1 MKIVVTGASKGI
13 GRSVVKK
20 FLECGHDVYGIDIE
34 NHLYASGAYLGD
46 LAGRYTHY
54 RRNIK
59 DPRALPQISD
69 VDILINNAG
78 TQDDDA
84 IDVNLKGLIRST
96 EEYGLQ
102 SNIKS
107 ICNLA
112 SVSAHNGAEFPY
124 YVASK
129 GGVVSYTKWTAKEI
143 AKYGATCNSLSFGGV
158 LTDLN
163 QPVVDDDDAWE
174 QIMDMTPLKKWMAPE
189 ECAEWIYFITV
200 VNKSCSGQD
209 IIIDN
214 LETLNHKFVWREE
227 PDESEWW

>member
-13 GRSVVKK
+13 GRAVVKK
-20 FLECGHDVYGIDIE
+20 FLECGHDVYGIDME
-34 NHLYASGAYLGD
+34 NHLYASAIYLGD
-46 LAGRYTHY
+46 LAGRYTHHC
-54 RRNIK
+54 RNIK
-59 DPRALPQISD
+59 NPGALPKISN

-129 GGVVSYTKWTAKEI
+129 GGVVSYTRWTAKEI

-158 LTDLN
+158 MTELN
-163 QPVVDDDDAWE
+163 QSVMDDDEAWQE
-174 QIMDMTPLKKWMAPE
+174 IMCMTPLRKWMTPE
-189 ECAEWIYFITV
+189 ECAEWVYFLTV

-209 IIIDN
+209 IIVDN
-214 LETLNHKFVWREE
+214 LEMLNHQFIWV
-227 PDESEWW
+227 

>member
-13 GRSVVKK
+13 GRAVVKK
-20 FLECGHDVYGIDIE
+20 FLECGHDVYGIDME
-34 NHLYASGAYLGD
+34 NHLYASAIYLGD

-54 RRNIK
+54 CRNIK
-59 DPRALPQISD
+59 DSRALPQISD

-102 SNIKS
+102 SSIRS

-158 LTDLN
+158 MTDLN
-163 QPVVDDDDAWE
+163 QSVMDDDEAWQE
-174 QIMDMTPLKKWMAPE
+174 IMCMTPLRKWMTPE
-189 ECAEWIYFITV
+189 ECAEWVYFLTV

-209 IIIDN
+209 IIVDN
-214 LETLNHKFVWREE
+214 LEMLNHQFIWV
-227 PDESEWW
+227 

>member
-13 GRSVVKK
+13 GRAVVKK
-20 FLECGHDVYGIDIE
+20 FLECGHDVYGIDME
-34 NHLYASGAYLGD
+34 NHLYASAIYLGD

-54 RRNIK
+54 CRNIK
-59 DPRALPQISD
+59 DSRALPQISD

-163 QPVVDDDDAWE
+163 QPVVDDDHAWE
-174 QIMDMTPLKKWMAPE
+174 QIMNMTPLKKWMTPE
-189 ECAEWIYFITV
+189 ECAEWIYFMTV
-200 VNKSCSGQD
+200 TNKSCTGQD
-209 IIIDN
+209 IIVDN
-214 LETLNHKFVWREE
+214 GEMYNHKFVWPEDIEE
-227 PDESEWW
+227 